1 MPKIILKI
9 IPALFFWGIFI
20 FIIFQIPYPDSLTQA
35 NFTQIIPFL
44 IFLYLALV
52 FTINI
57 VLKNILLSAIIS
69 FGLIFLLIIKA
80 LDSLNIVTG
89 ILIAIATYL
98 LASSFKK
105 TKRKDLTKHPKIH
118 KLTRS
123 L

>member
-1 MPKIILKI
+1 MPKIIFKFL
-9 IPALFFWGIFI
+9 PALIFLGIFA
-20 FIIFQIPYPDSLTQA
+20 FVVFQIPYPDSLTQA

-44 IFLYLALV
+44 ISLYIALI

-57 VLKNILLSAIIS
+57 LLRNILLSVTIS
-69 FGLIFLLIIKA
+69 LGLIFLLILKA

-89 ILIAIATYL
+89 ILIVVAIGL
-98 LASSFKK
+98 LTSYFKK
-105 TKRKDLTKHPKIH
+105 TKRNLTKLSKIP